1 MVPDSL
7 HDPYE
12 LRPVVGAALVNDGL
26 EPRVA
31 VERVRDACEHTS
43 LVKVLQAP
51 CNLGR
56 VQQLI
61 GNRRTTIHKVH
72 CHCPCA
78 PIPADTVTQQ
88 GSCVTGTTS
97 TKIRVSNK
105 KKSMIYH
112 SRTSCYNCHAFVSL
126 TSQRL
131 RNTKR
136 TSCIHCYRL
145 IKRVEKSEKK

>member
-1 MVPDSL
+1 MIPGLRGALDVTVGNAQCPDGPPAPMVPDSL

-56 VQQLI
+56 VQHLI
-61 GNRRTTIHKVH
+61 GIV
-72 CHCPCA
+72 A
-78 PIPADTVTQQ
+78 QQ
-88 GSCVTGTTS
+88 S
-97 TKIRVSNK
+97 TKFIV
-105 KKSMIYH
+105 IVLAPPA
-112 SRTSCYNCHAFVSL
+112 T
-126 TSQRL
+126 
-131 RNTKR
+131 
-136 TSCIHCYRL
+136 I
-145 IKRVEKSEKK
+145 